1 MLERVQRKGSPCV
14 LLTEVYVGAATVEQR
29 YGDSSKNLD

>member
-1 MLERVQRKGSPCV
+1 MLEMTQRKGSPCA
-14 LLTEVYVGAATVEQR
+14 LLAEMYIGAATMEQN